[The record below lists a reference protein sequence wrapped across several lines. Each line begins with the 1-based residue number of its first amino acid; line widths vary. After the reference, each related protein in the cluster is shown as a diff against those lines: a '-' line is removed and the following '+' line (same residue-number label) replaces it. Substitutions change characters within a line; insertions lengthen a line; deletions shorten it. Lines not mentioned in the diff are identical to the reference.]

1 MNLMWNPELFTIRLS
16 AGDGAAART
25 EKSAHGSGGAAS
37 GTAREPQTPGA
48 QAQTG
53 VPPRRPLASTIAG
66 SWYPSDP
73 GKLRAE
79 LEKYLASAD
88 AESAG
93 RTAGD
98 DCNIFIVPH
107 AGYVY
112 SGPCAAFAYRRMRN
126 RSFRR
131 VLLLAPSHRVWLDDQ
146 VVLPESDAVSTP
158 LGVIPL
164 DPALGAA
171 FRSKP
176 FVKNS
181 DPVHRDEHSTQIQ
194 YPFLQTVL
202 GDDFT
207 ILPVIVGKLSSSTA
221 SKLGDLLL
229 SLMTPETLLIVS
241 SDFTHY
247 GSRFGYAPFQS
258 DFQENV
264 RLVDFEAYQYIQ
276 NHDPAAFH
284 RFIERNHCTICGSE
298 PIRAVLEMKTPVFE
312 TTLFHYCNSAS
323 ASGDRDFVCYLACG
337 IRVPTV
343 DPAVLSDNDKA
354 LLLDF
359 ARRAIR
365 KKLETGRSPA
375 PDAYKEETSP
385 AMRKVMG
392 AFVTLHT
399 ASGALRG
406 CIGEIAPYRPLYEA
420 VTARACD
427 AAFRDPRFFS
437 LRESE
442 FGSIRLEISALTPP
456 EPIDDW
462 RKIEIGRH
470 GMTVT
475 KNGRSAVFLPQVAP
489 EQGWTLEQTLSQ
501 LCLKAGLRPD
511 DFRSG
516 ATFTVFEAIVFSE

>member
-1 MNLMWNPELFTIRLS
+1 MNLKWNPELFTFRVS
-16 AGDGAAART
+16 TGDGAAART
-25 EKSAHGSGGAAS
+25 GRSAHGSGGAVP
-37 GTAREPQTPGA
+37 GTARTPQTPGA

-53 VPPRRPLASTIAG
+53 VPPRHRLASSIAG
-66 SWYPSDP
+66 SWYPADP
-73 GKLRAE
+73 EKLKAE
-79 LEKYLASAD
+79 LAGYLGSAD
-88 AESAG
+88 DQTQG

-107 AGYVY
+107 AGYAY
-112 SGPCAAFAYRRMRN
+112 SGPCAAFAYKRMRD
-126 RSFRR
+126 RGFKR
-131 VLLLAPSHRVWLDDQ
+131 VVLLAPSHRVWLDDK
-146 VVLPESDAVSTP
+146 VVLPEADAVSTP
-158 LGVIPL
+158 LGDIAL
-164 DPALGAA
+164 DPELMER
-171 FRSKP
+171 FLSLP
-176 FVKNS
+176 FAERA
-181 DPVHRDEHSTQIQ
+181 DRVHREEHSTQIQ

-202 GDDFT
+202 EEGFT
-207 ILPVIVGKLSSSTA
+207 ILPVIVGKLSAA
-221 SKLGDLLL
+221 SAARTGELLL

-247 GSRFGYAPFQS
+247 GSRFGYAPFRS
-258 DFQENV
+258 DYQENV
-264 RLVDFEAYQYIQ
+264 RLVDLEAYQYIQ

-284 RFIERNHCTICGSE
+284 RFVEQNRCTICGSE
-298 PIRAVLEMKTPVFE
+298 PIRAMLEMKAAAFE
-312 TTLFHYCNSAS
+312 ATLFHYCNSA
-323 ASGDRDFVCYLACG
+323 ASSGERDFVCYLACG

-343 DPAVLSDNDKA
+343 EGSFLSDTDKR

-365 KKLETGRSPA
+365 QKMETGRSPA
-375 PDAYKEETSP
+375 PDSYREETTP

-427 AAFRDPRFFS
+427 AAFRDPRFFP
-437 LRESE
+437 LRDNEY
-442 FGSIRLEISALTPP
+442 GSIRLEISALTPP

-462 RKIEIGRH
+462 RRIEIGRY
-470 GMTVT
+470 GMTVS

-489 EQGWTLEQTLSQ
+489 EQGWTLEQTLTQ